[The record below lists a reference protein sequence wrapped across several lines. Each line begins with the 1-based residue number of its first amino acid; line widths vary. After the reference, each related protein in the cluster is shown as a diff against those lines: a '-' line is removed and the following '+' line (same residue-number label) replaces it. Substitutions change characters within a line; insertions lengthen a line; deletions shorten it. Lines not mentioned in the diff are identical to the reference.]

1 MSGGDLRRAGGVLL
15 KMKPSLH
22 VGLGLIDESV
32 YYAFTGRGSPGVS
45 LRTTSK

>member
-15 KMKPSLH
+15 KMKPSFH
-22 VGLGLIDESV
+22 VGLIDESV
-32 YYAFTGRGSPGVS
+32 YYAFTGRGSPGGS